1 MQTKI
6 LFRIFPCLAVMGL
19 LMLIFSAC
27 ELVDPTNVTN
37 PQITDDAL
45 KENASGGTTALIT
58 GLRRQF
64 SVALNSS
71 HIIDVAS
78 DNYFNTA
85 SFISNNLDRPST
97 VTPFDLTLPTVYH
110 SYLQLTALADFGLST
125 IIPNDKL
132 STNDQK
138 GEAYFYKGLSLVIL
152 SENFSAFPVV
162 ELGPLVTGREA
173 AAQAVEAFKTAFG
186 LTTNAN
192 MKINCKL
199 GLARAYRLAGDK
211 ANADAEAKAALAL
224 TGAANY
230 VFFAQYDAAQLTN
243 TPFGRIVS
251 LTDLQPLPRLDFL
264 DPKFTTNATS
274 IPALKSEEAHL
285 IIAEVALVNNDLA
298 GARTSMVNAV
308 TVARARATVT
318 TFKDTD
324 PRTNRPN
331 DAALKVKAGPNAPA
345 LSGLI
350 QKRGGGT
357 AGLAVTVYPVS
368 GTSVTAADINALT
381 TANAL
386 YKMLYLLR
394 QEIFFLEGR
403 RMSDLGIRLPV
414 TIRQIQTNT
423 NVANGGPGTLAVVAA
438 YIPNAGN
445 NLDAF
450 TVDAATATVTIA
462 ADMNQ
467 LIADNINSV
476 SPFLAR

>member
-1 MQTKI
+1 MKAKN
-6 LFRIFPCLAVMGL
+6 LFRILPHL
-19 LMLIFSAC
+19 LMTALLIFTFSAC
-27 ELVDPTNVTN
+27 ELVDPTEVTN

-45 KENASGGTTALIT
+45 RENATGGTAALVT

-64 SVALNSS
+64 SVAMNSS

-85 SFISNNLDRPST
+85 SFISNNLDRPSS
-97 VTPFDLTLPTVYH
+97 VTPNDLTLPGVYH
-110 SYLQLTALADFGLST
+110 SYLQLNALVDFGLNT
-125 IIPNDKL
+125 IIPNDQQA
-132 STNDQK
+132 TNDQK
-138 GEAYFYKGLSLVIL
+138 GETYFYKGMALVIL
-152 SENFSAFPVV
+152 AENFSSFPVV
-162 ELGPLVTGREA
+162 ELGPLVTSKEA
-173 AAQAVEAFKTAFG
+173 AAQAVEAFKTAFAT
-186 LTTNAN
+186 TTNAN

-199 GLARAYRLAGDK
+199 GLARAYRLVGDK

-224 TGAANY
+224 PNAANY

-243 TPFGRIVS
+243 TPFGRITS

-264 DPKFTTNATS
+264 DPKYTTNATS

-298 GARTSMVNAV
+298 AARTSMVSAV

-318 TFKDTD
+318 TYRDPD
-324 PRTNRPN
+324 PRTSRPN

-350 QKRGGGT
+350 QKRGGTGGT
-357 AGLAVTVYPVS
+357 LVTVYPVS

-403 RMSDLGIRLPV
+403 RMSDLGVRLPV
-414 TIRQIQTNT
+414 SIRQIQTNT
-423 NVANGGPGTLAVVAA
+423 NVADGGPGTVTVVPA
-438 YIPNAGN
+438 YIPSGGN
-445 NLDAF
+445 DLDRF
-450 TVDAATATVTIA
+450 TVDTATATVTIA
-462 ADMNQ
+462 TDMNQ
-467 LIADNINSV
+467 FIADNINSV

>member
-1 MQTKI
+1 MKAKN
-6 LFRIFPCLAVMGL
+6 LFRILPHL
-19 LMLIFSAC
+19 LMTALLIFTFSAC
-27 ELVDPTNVTN
+27 ELVDPTEVTN

-45 KENASGGTTALIT
+45 RENATGGTAALVT

-64 SVALNSS
+64 SVAMNSS

-85 SFISNNLDRPST
+85 SFISNNLDRPSS
-97 VTPFDLTLPTVYH
+97 VTPNDLTLPGVYH
-110 SYLQLTALADFGLST
+110 SYLQLNALVDFGLNT
-125 IIPNDKL
+125 IIPNDQQA
-132 STNDQK
+132 TNDQK
-138 GEAYFYKGLSLVIL
+138 GETYFYKGMALVIL
-152 SENFSAFPVV
+152 AENFSSFPVV
-162 ELGPLVTGREA
+162 ELGPLVTSKEA
-173 AAQAVEAFKTAFG
+173 AAQAVEAFKTAFAT
-186 LTTNAN
+186 TTNAN

-199 GLARAYRLAGDK
+199 GLARAYRLVGDK

-224 TGAANY
+224 PNAANY

-243 TPFGRIVS
+243 TPFGRITS

-264 DPKFTTNATS
+264 DPKYTTNATS

-298 GARTSMVNAV
+298 AARTSMVSAV

-318 TFKDTD
+318 TYRDPD
-324 PRTNRPN
+324 PRTSRPN

-350 QKRGGGT
+350 QKRGGTGGT
-357 AGLAVTVYPVS
+357 LVTVYPVS

-403 RMSDLGIRLPV
+403 RMSDLGVRLPV
-414 TIRQIQTNT
+414 SIRQIQTNT
-423 NVANGGPGTLAVVAA
+423 NVADGGPGTVTVVPA
-438 YIPNAGN
+438 YVPSGGN
-445 NLDAF
+445 DLDRF
-450 TVDAATATVTIA
+450 TVDTATATVTIA
-462 ADMNQ
+462 TDMNQ
-467 LIADNINSV
+467 FIADNINSV

>member
-1 MQTKI
+1 MKAKTLFKI
-6 LFRIFPCLAVMGL
+6 LPGIMLFIFM
-19 LMLIFSAC
+19 FSAC

-45 KENASGGTTALIT
+45 RENATGGTASLIT

-64 SVALNSS
+64 SVATNSS
-71 HIIDVAS
+71 HIIDVTS

-85 SFISNNLDRPST
+85 SFISNNLDRPSS

-110 SYLQLTALADFGLST
+110 SYQTLNALVDFGLSA
-125 IIPNDKL
+125 IIPNDKQT
-132 STNDQK
+132 TNDQK
-138 GEAYFYKGLSLVIL
+138 GETYFYKGMALVIL
-152 SENFSAFPVV
+152 AENFSSFPTA
-162 ELGPLVTGREA
+162 ELGPLVTSREA
-173 AAQAVEAFKTAFG
+173 AAQAVEAFKTAFST
-186 LTTNAN
+186 TTNAS

-199 GLARAYRLAGDK
+199 GLTRAYRLAGDK

-224 TGAANY
+224 PSAANY

-243 TPFGRIVS
+243 TPYGRITT

-298 GARTSMVNAV
+298 AARTSMVSAV
-308 TVARARATVT
+308 TVARATVT
-318 TFKDTD
+318 TFRDTD
-324 PRTNRPN
+324 ARTNRPN

-350 QKRGGGT
+350 QKRGGTGGT
-357 AGLAVTVYPVS
+357 LVTVYPVS

-414 TIRQIQTNT
+414 SIRQIQTNT
-423 NVANGGPGTLAVVAA
+423 NVADGGPGTVTVVPA
-438 YIPNAGN
+438 YLPSAGN
-445 NLDAF
+445 DLDRF
-450 TVDAATATVTIA
+450 TIDAATATVTIA
-462 ADMNQ
+462 TDMNQ